1 MTSAPTAHRNT
12 PPPGDVADGS
22 ASPRLQLKP
31 ESTAATGFVDGGWW
45 PRSRDL
51 GAELPDLLAALKAR
65 IGPFERVSYHLGD
78 WDDTER
84 AITAGGNVV
93 RLSGFRSQ
101 TAGTI
106 DVLASRLR
114 MTLLVVP
121 ADAASE
127 TAHDVLATAGR
138 RDNADDVASLLHSSN
153 RTGEADADGRSEVE
167 HR

>member
-1 MTSAPTAHRNT
+1 MTSAPTTYRNT
-12 PPPGDVADGS
+12 PPGDVADGS

-65 IGPFERVSYHLGD
+65 IGPVERVSYHLGD

-127 TAHDVLATAGR
+127 SAHDVLANAGR
-138 RDNADDVASLLHSSN
+138 RDNADDVASLLHSFN
-153 RTGEADADGRSEVE
+153 GTGEPDADGRSGVE

>member
-1 MTSAPTAHRNT
+1 MTSAPTTYRNT

-65 IGPFERVSYHLGD
+65 IGPVERVSYHLGD

-84 AITAGGNVV
+84 AIAAGGNVV

-101 TAGTI
+101 AAGTI

-127 TAHDVLATAGR
+127 SAHDVLAVAGR
-138 RDNADDVASLLHSSN
+138 RDNADDVASLLHSVTG
-153 RTGEADADGRSEVE
+153 TGEADADGRSGVE

>member
-1 MTSAPTAHRNT
+1 
-12 PPPGDVADGS
+12 
-22 ASPRLQLKP
+22 
-31 ESTAATGFVDGGWW
+31 
-45 PRSRDL
+45 
-51 GAELPDLLAALKAR
+51 
-65 IGPFERVSYHLGD
+65 VSYHLGD

-114 MTLLVVP
+114 MTLLVLP

-127 TAHDVLATAGR
+127 SAHDVLATAGR
-138 RDNADDVASLLHSSN
+138 RDNADDVASLLHSFTG
-153 RTGEADADGRSEVE
+153 TGEPDADGRSGVE